1 MSIFLVFCTHV
12 YSLTVLYMHCIVSI
26 LHKNLRWQPNLS
38 ACVLFYL
45 LLAGGAVSGF
55 TPVTYPATVSS
66 ECGQYDLL
74 QDQQLIETLGHA
86 QQQLGPPGCNP
97 PKNKSC
103 QEILYCF
110 PSAPSGYYQI
120 RVPNGSLVQFYC
132 DMEGTNCGGEGG
144 WTRVAYVNM
153 SQSGATC
160 PQGLTQ
166 TTISR
171 LTLCGRNG
179 PAGCQ
184 STVFSTLGLNYSQ
197 VCGQLRGYQR
207 GTPDCFRPYYDNPS
221 QTIDSVYV
229 DGVSITYS
237 SAPRK
242 HIWTYANGLNLVYA
256 NPQEHCPCNIGN
268 SIVPPPFVGSDYYCE
283 TGDNDNTCCDFS
295 TLYSNDPLWDG
306 QQCPGEE
313 APCCTRPNMPW
324 FNKTL
329 SETTT
334 EDIELRM
341 CGNSNLN
348 NEDTPLEVIELFVR

>member
-1 MSIFLVFCTHV
+1 MATE
-12 YSLTVLYMHCIVSI
+12 YVS
-26 LHKNLRWQPNLS
+26 
-38 ACVLFYL
+38 VLFYL
-45 LLAGGAVSGF
+45 LLAGGVVSGF
-55 TPVTYPATVSS
+55 TPVTYPARVTP

-74 QDQQLIETLGHA
+74 QDQHMTGALEKV
-86 QQQLGPPGCNP
+86 QQQLGPSNCNLS
-97 PKNKSC
+97 NIKSC

-120 RVPNGSLVQFYC
+120 RVPNGSLVQVYC
-132 DMEGTNCGGEGG
+132 GMEGTNCGGEGG

-166 TTISR
+166 TTLSG

-197 VCGQLRGYQR
+197 VCGQLRGYQNR
-207 GTPDCFRPYYDNPS
+207 TPDAFEPYYNNPS

-229 DGVSITYS
+229 DGVSITYG

-242 HIWTYANGLNLVYA
+242 HIWTYANGLYLGNIQSYL
-256 NPQEHCPCNIGN
+256 CPCNNN
-268 SIVPPPFVGSDYYCE
+268 SLNIPPPFVGSDYYCE
-283 TGDNDNTCCDFS
+283 TGDNDKTCCSNTF
-295 TLYSNDPLWDG
+295 YPNDPLWDG

-313 APCCTRPNMPW
+313 APCCTHPNMPW

-334 EDIELRM
+334 EDIELRV
-341 CGNSNLN
+341 CGNHGID
-348 NEDTPLEVIELFVR
+348 NEDTPLQVIELFVR

>member
-1 MSIFLVFCTHV
+1 MTAKPVC
-12 YSLTVLYMHCIVSI
+12 
-26 LHKNLRWQPNLS
+26 
-38 ACVLFYL
+38 ALFYL
-45 LLAGGAVSGF
+45 LLAGVVSGF
-55 TPVTYPATVSS
+55 TPVTYPARVSS

-74 QDQQLIETLGHA
+74 QDQQLTEAIGQI
-86 QQQLGPPGCNP
+86 QQQLGPP
-97 PKNKSC
+97 KNRSC
-103 QEILYCF
+103 QTILNCF

-120 RVPNGSLVQFYC
+120 HALNGSLVQVYC
-132 DMEGTNCGGEGG
+132 DMEGTNCGREGG

-166 TTISR
+166 TALSG
-171 LTLCGRNG
+171 LTLCGRNAG

-207 GTPDCFRPYYDNPS
+207 GTPDAFELYYTNNS
-221 QTIDSVYV
+221 LTIDSAYV
-229 DGVSITYS
+229 DGVSITYG

-242 HIWTYANGLNLVYA
+242 HISTYANGVNLVYTA
-256 NPQEHCPCNIGN
+256 QGGTNLNCPCNSGN
-268 SIVPPPFVGSDYYCE
+268 SEVSPPFVGGDYYCE
-283 TGDNDNTCCDFS
+283 TGDNDKECCS
-295 TLYSNDPLWDG
+295 TTMLYSNDPLWDG

-313 APCCTRPNMPW
+313 APCCTHPIMPW

-334 EDIELRM
+334 EDIELRV
-341 CGNSNLN
+341 CGSQGII
-348 NEDTPLEVIELFVR
+348 NEDTPLELIELFVR